1 MRIISLMSMATNE
14 LTYNADHCLK
24 NSRLYFN
31 LHKLFRAHK
40 ARFSENKHKPKWSF
54 VKFGIK

>member
-40 ARFSENKHKPKWSF
+40 ARFSENKHKPK
-54 VKFGIK
+54 